1 MEYEKMKDVT
11 IGTLEQVF
19 YTACCVVFFSIIIP
33 LLAVFIFFITGL
45 GSLVLDNVST
55 FEQFESNPSVTFVV
69 SLISLFL
76 IVPLLKYS
84 LYSSIRTQIMARLA
98 IRSVHLCPFFCVLI
112 AVFVY
117 MVVEYYL
124 AEYLMVEAPNF
135 MLEMQAQTNN
145 LLDKSLLFFSVV
157 VIAPIF
163 EEVIFRGVAFYRLQQ
178 TVLGVSGA
186 VIIPSLIFTFLHGQ
200 YDQADIFVLL
210 FVFSCFMGGIRS
222 LSGNIWY
229 CVLGHM
235 IINLFAI
242 SEFIL

>member
-19 YTACCVVFFSIIIP
+19 YTACWVVFFSIIIP

-55 FEQFESNPSVTFVV
+55 CEQFESNPSVTFVV

-145 LLDKSLLFFSVV
+145 LLGSVYLCGLKFV
-157 VIAPIF
+157 QTRGGLIAA
-163 EEVIFRGVAFYRLQQ
+163 RGL
-178 TVLGVSGA
+178 
-186 VIIPSLIFTFLHGQ
+186 
-200 YDQADIFVLL
+200 
-210 FVFSCFMGGIRS
+210 
-222 LSGNIWY
+222 
-229 CVLGHM
+229 
-235 IINLFAI
+235 
-242 SEFIL
+242 